1 MANLDITA
9 LTAVLK
15 QKYNKAAVQNLCYP
29 DNPLYAM
36 MPKNTDFDGINK
48 VIAFHYGS
56 PQGRGTSVATAQAGK
71 TASAYAQVTLTRKVD
86 YTTASITG
94 EAIRASKKDTGALI
108 KGLSGEIDNAM
119 YTAMRSLAVSMYRN
133 GGGARGQISA
143 ASNVATATI
152 TLANIADITNFEVGM
167 KLSASVDD
175 GFTGVAGLRSA
186 GAVVTITGIDRDL
199 GTLTASGNW
208 SAGIAA
214 VAAGDYLFQ
223 NSGAA
228 AGTSDY
234 ASMVSGLLAWCPITA
249 PAAASNFYGLDRS
262 VDATRLAGVRY
273 NGGGGPIEETLI
285 AILARIAREGGK
297 TDAIFLNPLDFETFE
312 RSLGTRVVYDRAT
325 SIDNADIG
333 FDGIRIM
340 GPKGKVK
347 VIPDQNCP
355 KGYAPCLKM
364 SSWHVE
370 GLGEMPGFLDEDG
383 LMILRSSNSDD
394 YEVRIGYYGNIS
406 CDAPGHNGVAV
417 L

>member
-29 DNPLYAM
+29 DNPLYAL

-48 VIAFHYGS
+48 VIAFQYGS
-56 PQGRGTSVATAQAGK
+56 PQGRGTSISTAQAGK
-71 TASAYAQVTLTRKVD
+71 TASAYAKVTLTRKVD

-119 YTAMRSLAVSMYRN
+119 YTTMRSLAINMFRN
-133 GGGARGQISA
+133 GGGARGQISSTSA
-143 ASNVATATI
+143 VGTPTI
-152 TLANIADITNFEVGM
+152 TLANLGDITNFEVGM
-167 KLSASVDD
+167 KLSASADD
-175 GFTGVAGLRSA
+175 GFTGSSGLRNA

-208 SAGIAA
+208 TAGIAA
-214 VAAGDYLFQ
+214 VAASDYLFQ

-228 AGTSDY
+228 SGTSDY
-234 ASMVSGLLAWCPITA
+234 AAMVSGLLAWTPLVA

-273 NGGGGPIEETLI
+273 NGNGGPIEETLI
-285 AILARIAREGGK
+285 GILARIAREGGK
-297 TDAIFLNPLDFETFE
+297 TSHILLNPLDFESFE
-312 RSLGTRVVYDRAT
+312 RALGTRVVYDKIQ
-325 SIDNADIG
+325 SNDNADIG
-333 FDGIRIM
+333 FDSIRIM
-340 GPKGKVK
+340 GPKGKVN
-347 VIPDQNCP
+347 VLVDQNCP
-355 KGYAPCLKM
+355 KGYAPCLQM
-364 SSWHVE
+364 NTWAVE

-406 CDAPGHNGVAV
+406 CNAPGYNGVAV